1 MRPSEPT
8 VPPRPP
14 RPSRAI
20 QPGQLVVAGFGAAI
34 ILGTL
39 LLLLPVAKQGEGGAS
54 FIEALFTSASAV
66 CVTGHV
72 IVDTPVY
79 WSPFGEAVILG
90 LIQLGGLGIL
100 TAGSII
106 LVIAGR
112 TIGLRARMVAQTEAR
127 VMSPRDVR
135 RVLAG
140 VFLVTFTVE
149 AVAAALITARLFFG
163 HGYSF
168 GDALWNGV
176 FHAVS
181 AFNGA
186 GFALWSDSLAG
197 FASDAPVLITMGVA
211 IVIGGIGFPVLFEVR
226 GNRGR
231 PRRWSLH
238 TKLTVVGT
246 LSLMAFGAVSFAL
259 LEWTNPRTFGA
270 LDLPGKLL
278 GAWFH
283 SVSARSAGFSTVDVG
298 AMKEETWLITDML
311 MFVGG
316 GTGST
321 AGGIKVVTFV
331 VLVLIVVSE
340 ARGGRQA
347 EAFGRTISTN
357 VIRQALSV
365 AFLAVNVIV
374 FATLAL
380 MAMEPF
386 SFAQILF
393 EVISAFS
400 IVGLSTGITP
410 ELSTASHV
418 ILTGLMF
425 MGRVG
430 PLTLVVA
437 LALRERQRLYDYP
450 EERLL
455 IG

>member
-1 MRPSEPT
+1 M
-8 VPPRPP
+8 
-14 RPSRAI
+14 
-20 QPGQLVVAGFGAAI
+20 VAGFGAAVVV
-34 ILGTL
+34 GTL
-39 LLLLPVAKQGEGGAS
+39 LLLLPVSREGPGGAG
-54 FIEALFTSASAV
+54 FVEALFTSASAV
-66 CVTGHV
+66 CVTGHT
-72 IVDTPVY
+72 IVDTPTY
-79 WSPFGEAVILG
+79 WSPFGEAVILL
-90 LIQLGGLGIL
+90 LIQVGGLGIL

-112 TIGLRARMVAQTEAR
+112 SIGLRARMVAQSEAR
-127 VMSPRDVR
+127 AMSPRDVR

-140 VFLVTFTVE
+140 VFVVTFTVE
-149 AVAAALITARLFFG
+149 AAVAAVLTIRFWTG
-163 HGYSF
+163 HGQSF
-168 GDALWNGV
+168 GDALWSGV

-186 GFALWSDSLAG
+186 GFALQSDSFAG
-197 FASDAPVLITMGVA
+197 FAGDALVLVPMGVG

-226 GNRGR
+226 GNRRR
-231 PRRWSLH
+231 PSRWSLH

-246 LSLMAFGAVSFAL
+246 WSLMAFGAVTFAL
-259 LEWTNPRTFGA
+259 LEWTNPRTLGA
-270 LDLPGKLL
+270 LELPGRIL

-298 AMKEETWLITDML
+298 GMKEETWLVTDML

-321 AGGIKVVTFV
+321 AGGIKVVTFI

-347 EAFGRTISTN
+347 EAFGRTIPTN

-365 AFLAVNVIV
+365 AFIAVNVIV

-380 MAMEPF
+380 MAMEPY

-400 IVGLSTGITP
+400 IVGLSTGITGD
-410 ELSTASHV
+410 LSTPSHL

-450 EERLL
+450 EEQLL

>member
-1 MRPSEPT
+1 M
-8 VPPRPP
+8 
-14 RPSRAI
+14 
-20 QPGQLVVAGFGAAI
+20 VAGFGAAVAV
-34 ILGTL
+34 GTL
-39 LLLLPVAKQGEGGAS
+39 LLLLPVSREGPGGAG
-54 FIEALFTSASAV
+54 FVEALFTSASAV
-66 CVTGHV
+66 TVTGHTV
-72 IVDTPVY
+72 VDTPGY
-79 WSPFGEAVILG
+79 WTPFGEAVILV

-106 LVIAGR
+106 LVVAGR
-112 TIGLRARMVAQTEAR
+112 SIGLRARMVAQSEAR
-127 VMSPRDVR
+127 AMSPRDVR

-140 VFLVTFTVE
+140 VFAVTFTVE
-149 AVAAALITARLFFG
+149 AVIAVILTTRLWAG

-168 GDALWNGV
+168 GDALWSGV

-186 GFALWSDSLAG
+186 GFALQSDSFAP
-197 FASDAPVLITMGVA
+197 FASDALVLLPMGA
-211 IVIGGIGFPVLFEVR
+211 GIIIGGIGFPVLFELR
-226 GNRGR
+226 RNRRR
-231 PRRWSLH
+231 PSRWSLH

-246 LSLMAFGAVSFAL
+246 WSLMAFGAVTFAL
-259 LEWTNPRTFGA
+259 LEWTNPRTLGA
-270 LDLPGKLL
+270 LDVPGRLL

-298 AMKEETWLITDML
+298 AMKEETWLVTDML

-321 AGGIKVVTFV
+321 AGGIKVVTFI

-347 EAFGRTISTN
+347 EAFGRTIPSP

-365 AFLAVNVIV
+365 AFLSVNVIV
-374 FATLAL
+374 FATLAIMVL
-380 MAMEPF
+380 EPH
-386 SFAQILF
+386 SFARIIF

-400 IVGLSTGITP
+400 IVGLSTGITA
-410 ELSTASHV
+410 ELSAPSQV
-418 ILTGLMF
+418 IMAGLMF

-430 PLTLVVA
+430 PLTLVAA

-450 EERLL
+450 EEQLL

>member
-1 MRPSEPT
+1 M
-8 VPPRPP
+8 
-14 RPSRAI
+14 
-20 QPGQLVVAGFGAAI
+20 VAGFGAAVAV
-34 ILGTL
+34 GTL
-39 LLLLPVAKQGEGGAS
+39 LLLLPVSREGPGGAG
-54 FIEALFTSASAV
+54 FVEALFTSASAV
-66 CVTGHV
+66 TVTGHTV
-72 IVDTPVY
+72 VDTPGY
-79 WSPFGEAVILG
+79 WTPFGEAVILV
-90 LIQLGGLGIL
+90 LIQVGGLGIL
-100 TAGSII
+100 TAGSIL

-112 TIGLRARMVAQTEAR
+112 SIGLRARMVAQSEAR
-127 VMSPRDVR
+127 AMSPRDIR

-140 VFLVTFTVE
+140 VFAVTFAVE
-149 AVAAALITARLFFG
+149 AAVAAVLTVRLATG
-163 HGYSF
+163 HGYSL
-168 GDALWNGV
+168 GDALWSGV
-176 FHAVS
+176 FHGVS

-186 GFALWSDSLAG
+186 GFALQSDSFAP
-197 FASDAPVLITMGVA
+197 FASDALVLLPVGA
-211 IVIGGIGFPVLFEVR
+211 GIVIGGVGFPVLWELR
-226 GNRGR
+226 GNRRR
-231 PRRWSLH
+231 PSRWSLH

-246 LSLMAFGAVSFAL
+246 WSLMAFGALTCGL
-259 LEWTNPRTFGA
+259 LEWTNPRTLGA

-298 AMKEETWLITDML
+298 AMKEETWLVTDML

-321 AGGIKVVTFV
+321 AGGIKVVTFI

-347 EAFGRTISTN
+347 EAFGRTIPTN

-374 FATLAL
+374 FATLVIMAL
-380 MAMEPF
+380 EPH

-400 IVGLSTGITP
+400 IVGLSTGITA
-410 ELSTASHV
+410 ELSAPSQV
-418 ILTGLMF
+418 IMSGLMF

-430 PLTLVVA
+430 PLTLVAA

-450 EERLL
+450 EEQLL